1 MADGP
6 GRRCN
11 TRATLAPGLAAS
23 ASAAAAA
30 ARTERTRE
38 VRPHATAGHEPEHDM
53 AEAGTYQT
61 DSDQAAWSP
70 AQPAALAVIS
80 EKGHGR

>member
-30 ARTERTRE
+30 ARTERTLE
-38 VRPHATAGHEPEHDM
+38 IRPHATAGHEPEHDM

-61 DSDQAAWSP
+61 DSDQRLP
-70 AQPAALAVIS
+70 VQLAALAAIPV
-80 EKGHGR
+80 KGHGRR